1 MAGAPTD
8 CNTESHLQTSD
19 AELVFALVYAA
30 GTHIEPVIEFLSDQ
44 LSQKFHYTVREIRIS
59 KYIEERLEVS
69 LAGVAEAERI
79 ETLIKKGNE
88 ICSSTR
94 RKDFL
99 ALTAIAEI
107 AEGRPSDQNDDPQP
121 RPKSAYIIRS
131 LKRPEEVNAF
141 RRVYRPG
148 FYLVGIFA
156 TEEERHAYLVDDKGT
171 DATRAEAILERDQQ
185 EASDDYGQRTRD
197 TFHRSDVFV
206 QLRDNLY
213 KKEIKRFLDLVFGHP
228 FITPT
233 RDEYAMF
240 LAAAAASRSSQW
252 GRQVGAAIMN
262 STRDVV
268 ALGCNEVPKAGG
280 GSYWEDQSGT
290 FRDHEQD
297 PPRDSNDE
305 AKKEIAEDI
314 LTGISECLKRVYGK
328 AQQELGNQ
336 TVQKFQTYM
345 EAELPMSTRL
355 LRQTK
360 LFDITEFGRATH
372 AEMDAL
378 LGCARSG
385 INPQSATLYTTTF
398 PCHNCTRHIIAAG
411 IKRVVYIEPYPKSKA
426 TDLHGDA
433 IKLGVDSDTKTMDE
447 AKDSKVPF
455 VPFVGVGPRRFLD
468 LFSMELS
475 SRYVLERKRN
485 GRMVDWNEATNRGPR
500 VSMLAASYLDRE
512 QGAVRD
518 VNELLKNAGGA
529 NAGNKK
535 DL

>member
-1 MAGAPTD
+1 
-8 CNTESHLQTSD
+8 
-19 AELVFALVYAA
+19 
-30 GTHIEPVIEFLSDQ
+30 
-44 LSQKFHYTVREIRIS
+44 
-59 KYIEERLEVS
+59 
-69 LAGVAEAERI
+69 LA
-79 ETLIKKGNE
+79 
-88 ICSSTR
+88 
-94 RKDFL
+94 
-99 ALTAIAEI
+99 AIAQI
-107 AEGRPSDQNDDPQP
+107 AEGRSTDRNGDPQP
-121 RPKSAYIIRS
+121 RPKYAYIIRS
-131 LKRPEEVNAF
+131 LKRPEEVTAF

-148 FYLVGIFA
+148 FYLVGVFA
-156 TEEERHAYLVDDKGT
+156 TEEERRAYLVDDKGT
-171 DATRAEAILERDQQ
+171 DPIRADAILERDQQ
-185 EASDDYGQRTRD
+185 ETSDDYGQRTRD

-206 QLRDNLY
+206 QLKGNLY

-233 RDEYAMF
+233 PDEYAMF

-262 STRDVV
+262 SNRDVV
-268 ALGCNEVPKAGG
+268 ALGCNEVPRAGG
-280 GSYWEDQSGT
+280 GSYWEDQFGT

-314 LTGISECLKRVYGK
+314 LTGIGECLKTVYEK
-328 AQQELGNQ
+328 TQQELGKD
-336 TVQKFQTYM
+336 TVQKFRSYM
-345 EAELPMSTRL
+345 EAGLPMSASL
-355 LRQTK
+355 FKQTK

-385 INPQSATLYTTTF
+385 INPQSANLYTTTF

-433 IKLGVDSDTKTMDE
+433 IKLGVDSDTQTSGDAGEFKI
-447 AKDSKVPF
+447 PF

-475 SRYVLERKRN
+475 SGYVLERKRN
-485 GRMVDWNEATNRGPR
+485 GQMVAWNEASNRGPR

-512 QGAVRD
+512 EGAVRD
-518 VNELLKNAGGA
+518 INELLKQAEGA
-529 NAGNKK
+529 DASDKK
-535 DL
+535 DV